1 MTSSKQSEVRESTL
15 IKSSSKYWRLSDR
28 VGFIREGRGTG
39 VLVVDRLTQPFYEIR
54 AYFRGK
60 RRDTFQTSVFEQA
73 VLVAENLRARLRT
86 ML

>member
-1 MTSSKQSEVRESTL
+1 MTLSKQSEVQENTPT
-15 IKSSSKYWRLSDR
+15 KSSKYWRLSDR

-60 RRDTFQTSVFEQA
+60 RRDTFQTSSFEQA

>member
-1 MTSSKQSEVRESTL
+1 MTLSKQSEVLENTQT
-15 IKSSSKYWRLSDR
+15 KSSKYWRLSDR